1 MKKIL
6 LILSFL
12 SGLCIAGRTQTN
24 LTDTY
29 ALLSDSNG
37 MSLPGQYMDASNILN
52 LTTARLPAGAVLTNQ
67 FVPGTN
73 SVATNAAAQLAA
85 YSNYVAAALTPFQ
98 TDLLFPAG
106 TNAAVLASYGST
118 AAGGG
123 WSMPGSI
130 IAGGMSNYLTG
141 SGASGVFAGVSNS
154 LTDGN
159 GGVILGGL
167 NCRFGVVMGDGS
179 ADVAG
184 LNNILYD
191 SAQSVIL
198 GGWNN
203 TIGGAYSLRGVIF
216 PPLGNTPANCS
227 VAGGVCAWAT
237 NNSCFVWAD
246 NQGTNAWFFSTT
258 TNQFLIRAFN
268 GVGINTNNCGTN
280 SLEVAGNA
288 DFANLSL
295 GGTYIFTLLSTV
307 ALSNS
312 LSALFNYDLNVAS
325 NYLQAQIVSGSNY
338 ATAVSN
344 LVLSTAA
351 GLSNSTAMVSNQAW
365 AFSNALA
372 ADQTVSSNALQAGL
386 ISVSNLFT
394 AGKRLSF
401 TLPSTYAAQGVAFSA
416 PYMPDGNYSVA
427 VCPQDSTTA
436 GVFSAFG
443 GESYWVSSKLNTG
456 FTLNILFATNTDL
469 HFDITVGENTQ

>member
-227 VAGGVCAWAT
+227 VAGGVCAFI
-237 NNSCFVWAD
+237 SFQSEED
-246 NQGTNAWFFSTT
+246 
-258 TNQFLIRAFN
+258 RA
-268 GVGINTNNCGTN
+268 VK
-280 SLEVAGNA
+280 
-288 DFANLSL
+288 
-295 GGTYIFTLLSTV
+295 
-307 ALSNS
+307 
-312 LSALFNYDLNVAS
+312 
-325 NYLQAQIVSGSNY
+325 
-338 ATAVSN
+338 
-344 LVLSTAA
+344 
-351 GLSNSTAMVSNQAW
+351 W
-365 AFSNALA
+365 AFR
-372 ADQTVSSNALQAGL
+372 
-386 ISVSNLFT
+386 
-394 AGKRLSF
+394 KRV
-401 TLPSTYAAQGVAFSA
+401 Q
-416 PYMPDGNYSVA
+416 N
-427 VCPQDSTTA
+427 
-436 GVFSAFG
+436 G
-443 GESYWVSSKLNTG
+443 GENFKILTPKPLVPQAEEIKANPRSRSAKLRA
-456 FTLNILFATNTDL
+456 LRKL
-469 HFDITVGENTQ
+469 H